1 MIKIGLT
8 GGIGSGKSTVSE
20 IFKVLGFPVYIADIE
35 SKKLTNTSLYI
46 KEKLIGRFGGNIY
59 AQEGLNK
66 DLLAKYIFENKENL
80 NYVNSVIHPQVR
92 SHFIDW
98 AEKNKAAK
106 VIIYEAA
113 ILFESGFYSQM
124 DKIITVTAPINL
136 RIERTT
142 KRDQTSR
149 ENVIKRINNQ
159 MDDRQKIR
167 LSDYVIYNDEK
178 QSLIEQTRIILKS
191 IL

>member
-149 ENVIKRINNQ
+149 EKVIKRINNQ

-178 QSLIEQTRIILKS
+178 QSLIEQTRIILK
-191 IL
+191 